1 MLRIALTGGIASGKT
16 SVSDEFTKL
25 GVSVI
30 DADIVARE
38 VVMPG
43 SKSLEQLVSIFGN
56 RILQDDKGLDR
67 AVLRET
73 IFKDQGKR
81 KQVEAILHPAIR
93 TRSNDLILA
102 CERANEPYCIH
113 VIPLLLETKQSGNYD
128 RIIVVDVPVSTQ
140 LDRLNTRDN
149 SNDKRS
155 MAIINS
161 QASRDER
168 LAIADDVILNLG
180 TLAELQSTV
189 LELHKQYIK
198 LGTLLKASD

>member
-25 GVSVI
+25 GISVI

-140 LDRLNTRDN
+140 LDRLNARDN